1 MTGIGI
7 RGFKGLEEGESL
19 CVGKFKEDF
28 SREVGTEV
36 SLEGWEGF
44 GEEGKRRE
52 F

>member
-1 MTGIGI
+1 M
-7 RGFKGLEEGESL
+7 

-28 SREVGTEV
+28 SRKVGTEV

-44 GEEGKRRE
+44 GEKGKRTG